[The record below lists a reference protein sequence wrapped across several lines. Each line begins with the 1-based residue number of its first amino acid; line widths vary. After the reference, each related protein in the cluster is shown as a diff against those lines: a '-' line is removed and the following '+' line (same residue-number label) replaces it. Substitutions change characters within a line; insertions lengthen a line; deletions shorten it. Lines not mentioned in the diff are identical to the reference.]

1 MKTVTVDALVIG
13 SGIAGLTYALKLATA
28 NSELQIAMVTKDHEN
43 ESNTKYAQGG
53 IAIVSDVLKD
63 SIDKHV
69 NDTLRAGDG
78 LCKKDVVEMVITSGK
93 QRLEELIAWGVSFDK
108 NEEGQF
114 DLGLEGGHTS
124 NRIYHHKDI
133 TGKEIEEA
141 LIKQVK
147 SCKNIHIYTHFLAI
161 DLITA
166 KQEAIKEEKQCYGA
180 LILNRNTGEVVRY
193 NAKITV
199 LATGGIGQVYEHTT
213 NPAIATGDGIAMAKR
228 AGALVENMEFIQFHP
243 TAFSA
248 NNNLPSFLI
257 SEAVR
262 GFGAYMLNEQGNRF
276 LLATD
281 PRGELASRDIVSK
294 AIHSEIAK
302 SKNSAVYLDCRHLDV
317 KKFKV
322 KFPFI
327 YSKLKE
333 AGFNPGTDLIP
344 ISPAAHY
351 LCGGIS
357 VNETGQTTISHLFA
371 CGECAYTG
379 LHGANRLASNSLLE
393 ALVYAH
399 NAFLKSLE
407 YVKQPLPEPEE
418 LSFTTN
424 NNLPRVEESAIEKQ
438 RKQLIE
444 TMSEYAGIVR
454 NDEDLHKA
462 KTRIEMIK
470 NDVENYFEQKQVT
483 TDLIELRNLLEVGL
497 LIVEQSINR
506 TTNCGTFCKE
516 DIKLEDIVA

>member
-13 SGIAGLTYALKLATA
+13 SGIAGLTYALKLAKA

-63 SIDKHV
+63 SIAKHIK
-69 NDTLRAGDG
+69 DTLRAGDG
-78 LCKKDVVEMVITSGK
+78 LCKKDVVEMVVTSGYK
-93 QRLEELIAWGVSFDK
+93 RLEELISWGVSFDK
-108 NEEGQF
+108 DEEGQF

-147 SCKNIHIYTHFLAI
+147 SCKNIHIYTHFLAV
-161 DLITA
+161 DLITY
-166 KQEAIKEEKQCYGA
+166 KKEVTDNQCIGAI
-180 LILNRNTGEVVRY
+180 ILNRKTEEIIQFH
-193 NAKITV
+193 AKITV

-213 NPAIATGDGIAMAKR
+213 NPAIATGDGIAMAQR
-228 AGALVENMEFIQFHP
+228 AGALIENMEFIQFHP
-243 TAFSA
+243 TAFSSQ
-248 NNNLPSFLI
+248 NHLPSFLI

-262 GFGAYMLNEQGNRF
+262 GFGAYLLNEQGNRF

-294 AIHSEIAK
+294 AIHNEIAK
-302 SKNSAVYLDCRHLDV
+302 SKNSSVYLDCRHLDAQ
-317 KKFKV
+317 KFKA

-327 YSKLKE
+327 HSKLKE
-333 AGFNPGTDLIP
+333 AGYDPGTDLIP
-344 ISPAAHY
+344 ISTAAHY

-424 NNLPRVEESAIEKQ
+424 NNLPSVDEPVIENQ
-438 RKQLIE
+438 RKKLIE

-454 NDEDLHKA
+454 NDDDLQKA
-462 KTRIEMIK
+462 KARIESIK
-470 NDVENYFEQKQVT
+470 DDVESYFEQKQVT
-483 TDLIELRNLLEVGL
+483 TDLIELRNLLEVGF

-516 DIKLEDIVA
+516 DVKLEDIVA